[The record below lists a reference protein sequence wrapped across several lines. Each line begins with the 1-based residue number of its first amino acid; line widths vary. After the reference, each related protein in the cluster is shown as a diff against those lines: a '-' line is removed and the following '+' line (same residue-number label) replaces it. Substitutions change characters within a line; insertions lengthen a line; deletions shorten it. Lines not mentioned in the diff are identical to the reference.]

1 MNDHT
6 EENAMTDQLPEL
18 VSLRIEF
25 TPAIGEDKE
34 ARVSLNGSSTTIVP
48 VSASQFADFDA
59 GLAAV
64 GAQTQQLPAGASLG
78 GGEGDRVALE
88 FRADGTIAA
97 TIARA
102 TGAETFEAPV
112 SAAALARLADSVHQ
126 VALAGEGTVDWTVA
140 D

>member
-1 MNDHT
+1 
-6 EENAMTDQLPEL
+6 MTDQLPEL

-25 TPAIGEDKE
+25 TLAIGEDKE
-34 ARVSLNGSSTTIVP
+34 ARVTLNGSDTAIVP
-48 VSASQFADFDA
+48 VSASQFTDFDA

-78 GGEGDRVALE
+78 GSEGDRVALE
-88 FRADGTIAA
+88 FDADGTMSA
-97 TIARA
+97 TIARP
-102 TGAETFEAPV
+102 TGARTFTAAG
-112 SAAALARLADSVHQ
+112 SAAALARLADSMHQ

>member
-1 MNDHT
+1 MNDQSP
-6 EENAMTDQLPEL
+6 AL

-25 TPAIGEDKE
+25 SPAMDEDKE
-34 ARVSLNGSSTTIVP
+34 ARVTLNGSSTTIVS

-78 GGEGDRVALE
+78 GREGDRVALE
-88 FRADGTIAA
+88 FHADGTMGA
-97 TIARA
+97 TIARPM
-102 TGAETFEAPV
+102 GAETFTAPV

-126 VALAGEGTVDWTVA
+126 VAQAGEGTVDWTVA

>member
-6 EENAMTDQLPEL
+6 KENAMTDQSPAL

-34 ARVSLNGSSTTIVP
+34 ARVSLNGGSTAIVS
-48 VSASQFADFDA
+48 VSASQLEDFDI

-64 GAQTQQLPAGASLG
+64 GAQAQQLPAGASLG
-78 GGEGDRVALE
+78 GREGDRMALE
-88 FRADGTIAA
+88 FRADGTVAA
-97 TIARA
+97 TIARV
-102 TGAETFEAPV
+102 TGAETFAAPV

-126 VALAGEGTVDWTVA
+126 VAQAGEGTVDWTVA

>member
-6 EENAMTDQLPEL
+6 EENAMTAQAPALE
-18 VSLRIEF
+18 SLRIEF

-34 ARVSLNGSSTTIVP
+34 ARVTLNGSSTTIVS

-88 FRADGTIAA
+88 FRADGTMGV

-102 TGAETFEAPV
+102 TGAETFAAPV
-112 SAAALARLADSVHQ
+112 GAAALVRLADGVHQ
-126 VALAGEGTVDWTVA
+126 VAQAGEGTVDWTVA
-140 D
+140 A